1 MVTNPASVRSLSRL
15 LRRQVWLLP
24 LLVQFI
30 PLADAEVEPKFDS
43 LQMTQAQATLE
54 RLEREVANAQT
65 ATLEELK
72 SLRKEIAVV
81 RTSAQDCVKETEPQ
95 IALLDDEL
103 AVLQP
108 ETPRDGQSNT
118 AGGTQST
125 AQPGAPISPAVT
137 GQLKELQ
144 SRKADLEGR
153 IATCKLMLLDSNDL
167 QSNVDDYLR
176 SLQARQLMTRG
187 ATLPEVLRANLDERQ
202 RWLGL
207 ADHWT
212 ATTSG
217 QDRVDAALL
226 TGAAAAGVLGCLL
239 GYIVFRIGGRRL
251 LVRLVPVKVEEEQVS
266 KGLVDAFMA
275 SLARHAPLLLA
286 LGSIIAYLELVPSAT
301 GTAPIVVSIIYGL
314 LVYFALTAVI
324 RALLNPYPPAAH
336 YLPLPVDVAVALSR
350 RSRVLVLI
358 TLLRWPLLEL
368 HAGGLLD
375 ENMYALVRHVVGWV
389 FVLNF
394 IWVCWLLR
402 RLEGWRD
409 RSWLL
414 LLLSLV
420 LFAGLLTAGIGY
432 MNLGALIIIGIAYS
446 LALLGLLL
454 VVNQFFS
461 DVFDGLDEGRYGWQ
475 KAVRRAMG
483 LKDQEY
489 IPGLG
494 WLRLLVHLGLWMGAG
509 LVLLRIW
516 DPQEQITSDL
526 LRYFTEGFQ
535 VGSLTIVPTHLL
547 WAILVFAISLPLTGW
562 LKGRLNTKWLVETRI
577 EPSAREALVTTF
589 GYVAVAIAVL
599 VSLSLA
605 GISFSNLAIIA
616 GALSVGVG
624 FGLQNIVNN
633 FVSGIIMLVER
644 PVRSGDWIV
653 VGNTEGIVQR
663 ISIRSTTIRT
673 FDRADVI
680 VPNSD
685 LISGQV
691 TNWTLGNT
699 WGRAKVQVGV
709 AYGSDIDAV
718 IQTLLQVANNHA
730 EVIKGNASLPDPYVL
745 FLEFGDSSL
754 NFELRAIIHDVN
766 RRPRVI
772 SDLNRGINAA
782 FEEQGIEI
790 PFPQRDVNFRGPL
803 QVEPDNGVPPQATG
817 GEEAP

>member
-1 MVTNPASVRSLSRL
+1 L
-15 LRRQVWLLP
+15 WLLP
-24 LLVQFI
+24 LFIQLI
-30 PLADAEVEPKFDS
+30 PLAHAEGEHTFDS
-43 LQMTQAQATLE
+43 LQITQAQATLE
-54 RLEREVANAQT
+54 RLERQVSDAQT
-65 ATLEELK
+65 ATFEELK
-72 SLRKEIAVV
+72 SLRKEIGEV
-81 RTSAQDCVKETEPQ
+81 RASAQDCVKATAPQ
-95 IALLDDEL
+95 VALVDDEL

-108 ETPRDGQSNT
+108 ETPRGAQTNT

-125 AQPGAPISPAVT
+125 AQPAAPASPAVT
-137 GQLKELQ
+137 GQLKGLQ

-153 IATCKLMLLDSNDL
+153 IATCKLMLLSSNEL

-176 SLQARQLMTRG
+176 SLQARRLMTRG
-187 ATLPEVLRANLDERQ
+187 PTLPEVLQANLDERQ
-202 RWLGL
+202 RWLDL
-207 ADHWT
+207 TDRWAAT
-212 ATTSG
+212 ATG
-217 QDRVDAALL
+217 QGRVDPALL
-226 TGAAAAGVLGCLL
+226 VGAATAGVLGCIL
-239 GYIVFRIGGRRL
+239 GFIVFRIGGRRL
-251 LVRLVPVKVEEEQVS
+251 LARLIPVKVEEEQVS

-275 SLARHAPLLLA
+275 SAARHAPLLLA
-286 LGSIIAYLELVPSAT
+286 LGSIIAYLELVPGAT
-301 GTAPIVVSIIYGL
+301 GTAPILVSIIYGL
-314 LVYFALTAVI
+314 LIYFALTAVI

-336 YLPLPVDVAVALSR
+336 YLPLPMDVAVALSR

-358 TLLRWPLLEL
+358 TLLRRPLLEL

-375 ENMYALVRHVVGWV
+375 ENMYALVRHIIGWV
-389 FVLNF
+389 FVVNF
-394 IWVCWLLR
+394 IWICWLLR
-402 RLEGWRD
+402 RMEGWRD
-409 RSWLL
+409 RSWILL
-414 LLLSLV
+414 LISLA
-420 LFAGLLTAGIGY
+420 LFAGLIAAGIGY
-432 MNLGALIIIGIAYS
+432 MNFGALIIIGIAYS

-489 IPGLG
+489 VPGLG
-494 WLRLLVHLGLWMGAG
+494 WLRLVVHLGLWIGATF
-509 LVLLRIW
+509 VLLRIW
-516 DPQEQITSDL
+516 DPQEQITGDL

-547 WAILVFAISLPLTGW
+547 WAILAFAFSLPLTGW

-653 VGNTEGIVQR
+653 VGDTEGIVQR

-691 TNWTLGNT
+691 TNWTLGDT
-699 WGRAKVQVGV
+699 WGRAKVLVGV
-709 AYGSDIDAV
+709 AYGSDIDVV
-718 IQTLLQVANNHA
+718 IETLLKVANNHA
-730 EVIKGNASLPDPYVL
+730 EVIKDNASLPDPYVL

-754 NFELRAIIHDVN
+754 NFELRVIIHDVN

-772 SDLNRGINAA
+772 SDLNRAINAA
-782 FEEQGIEI
+782 FKEQGIEI
-790 PFPQRDVNFRGPL
+790 PFPQRDLNFRGPL
-803 QVEPDNGVPPQATG
+803 HVERDHGAPPQATG
-817 GEEAP
+817 SDEAP